1 VNPNR
6 SNADKT
12 GVSPRLL
19 RRLSDELLGSRLA
32 NGEAAAFDE
41 LYRRYAHRL
50 AAYAGHL
57 LGDPAAGEDV
67 AQSALMKAYGALR
80 QGQPPRH
87 VRPWLYRIAHNA
99 AIDAAMRVRESPT
112 DTLPLR
118 TQSEGETS
126 AGSLVAALAALPGRQ
141 RDAYVLRELHGF
153 RVGEIAR
160 ELSLTPPQ
168 VEQALFAARNR
179 LAEHLTFGDRLD
191 CVAVRR
197 LLSGPLD
204 AGERRALKP
213 HLRSCAACRSEA
225 GLRGRIGSLFAPLTW
240 LRAPVPG
247 LAGSAPVAAKATA
260 LVATAT
266 FAAAVPVATLDLS
279 HAQLKSHQARPVA
292 VTASAAARA
301 LLRTKPYR
309 PAATTFASRPVG
321 RVVETRHADSAPVE
335 SDTMRRRG
343 DDGHHDR
350 AADIPGSRTSPL
362 PATTI
367 SSFGDGPSG
376 RDPGSDGGS
385 SDGGAQTTST
395 VVVTTTTSGQGPS
408 DGGSGSSSDGL
419 DTRES
424 GGSDGVTSGGSGG
437 D

>member
-1 VNPNR
+1 MNPNR

-99 AIDAAMRVRESPT
+99 AIDAAMRVHESPT
-112 DTLPLR
+112 ETLPQR
-118 TQSEGETS
+118 AQPEGETS
-126 AGSLVAALAALPGRQ
+126 AGSLLAALAALPDRQ

-225 GLRGRIGSLFAPLTW
+225 GLRGRIGGLFGPLTW

-260 LVATAT
+260 VVATAT

-279 HAQLKSHQARPVA
+279 HAQVKSHQSRPVA
-292 VTASAAARA
+292 VTASAAPRA

-321 RVVETRHADSAPVE
+321 RVVETRQADRGRVE
-335 SDTMRRRG
+335 AESVRSGG

-350 AADIPGSRTSPL
+350 AADIPDSRTSPS

-419 DTRES
+419 DTRPS
-424 GGSDGVTSGGSGG
+424 GGSDGGTSGGSGG